1 MRKTRIFIK
10 IYLWFWLATALVV
23 ATQMTLDHLTES
35 GPPFG
40 HIRHEVGGPLAFFG
54 EMALDRYLRGE
65 SSSLSH
71 LADLF
76 KESTGIDA
84 YLLDQGRGV
93 GNRPLRDGSAHLAAM
108 AAQSGTVQIGLLHDL
123 HVVALPVS
131 AGETGRFIVVGE
143 AAFRP
148 PPPPFMRPPLAGVR
162 IFIVLTVSGLVCYG
176 LARYLTSP
184 VIVLRQ
190 ATRCFAAG
198 DLGVRVGRDI
208 GKRKDEFSE
217 LAGDFNHMAEQIGS
231 LMTLQKQLLA
241 DISHELRSPL
251 ARLMV
256 ALELARRAS
265 TGPEAEKALN
275 RIEQEADLMN
285 VMIGHLLTLRRIESG
300 VEQIEMKPVDL
311 SQMVRQIASDAA
323 FEAVGKN
330 RKVVLSESDECRV
343 VGNEELLRRAVENVV
358 RNAIRYTPENT
369 SVDIRVRSTVQDGAA
384 YAEIE
389 VRDHGQGV
397 PDSHIANLFRPFYR
411 VSGARE
417 RNTGGAGLGLAI
429 TERALK
435 LHHGNAA
442 ARNAPN
448 GGLIVT
454 IQLPLQ

>member
-35 GPPFG
+35 GPPFE
-40 HIRHEVGGPLAFFG
+40 HIRHELGKPLAFFG
-54 EMALDRYLRGE
+54 QMAMDHYLRGE
-65 SSSLSH
+65 ISSLSH
-71 LADLF
+71 LARLF

-84 YLLDQGRGV
+84 YLLDKEWEV
-93 GNRPLRDGSAHLAAM
+93 GNRQLQDGSAQLAARV
-108 AAQSGTVQIGLLHDL
+108 AQSGALQTSLLHDTL
-123 HVVALPVS
+123 VVALPVS

-148 PPPPFMRPPLAGVR
+148 PPPPFMRPPLAGAR
-162 IFIVLTVSGLVCYG
+162 ILIVLIVSGLVCYS

-190 ATRCFAAG
+190 ATRRFAAG
-198 DLGVRVGRDI
+198 DLSVRVGRDI

-217 LAGDFNHMAEQIGS
+217 LANDFNYMAEQIGL
-231 LMTLQKQLLA
+231 LMALQKQLLA

-251 ARLMV
+251 ARLKV
-256 ALELARRAS
+256 ALELVRRQ
-265 TGPEAEKALN
+265 TGPEAAKALN
-275 RIEQEADLMN
+275 RIEQETDLMN
-285 VMIGHLLTLRRIESG
+285 EMIGHLLTLRRIESG
-300 VEQIEMKPVDL
+300 TEQIEMKPLDL
-311 SQMVRQIASDAA
+311 SHMVRQIASDAA
-323 FEAVGKN
+323 FEAVGEN
-330 RKVVLSESDECRV
+330 RQIILSEMDECRV

-369 SVDIRVRSTVQDGAA
+369 SVDIRVRKTLQGAAA
-384 YAEIE
+384 YADIE
-389 VRDHGQGV
+389 VRDHGPGV

-417 RNTGGAGLGLAI
+417 RITGGAGLGLAI

-435 LHHGNAA
+435 LHHGNAT
-442 ARNAPN
+442 ARNAPD